1 MVKRARPTS
10 EIPTLV
16 AERLK
21 IWGKCIRKQRVLQ
34 NITASSLCER
44 LDISRPTLVR
54 MEQGEGN
61 VNAAL
66 YLAALNT
73 LGVLAFA
80 VPELEI
86 SLWQMD
92 HWDKRARQDAPDND
106 YF

>member
-16 AERLK
+16 TERLK
-21 IWGKCIRKQRVLQ
+21 IWGRCIRTQRVLQ
-34 NITASSLCER
+34 NITALSLCER

-80 VPELEI
+80 APALEG

-92 HWDKRARQDAPDND
+92 HWDRRAREDAPDND